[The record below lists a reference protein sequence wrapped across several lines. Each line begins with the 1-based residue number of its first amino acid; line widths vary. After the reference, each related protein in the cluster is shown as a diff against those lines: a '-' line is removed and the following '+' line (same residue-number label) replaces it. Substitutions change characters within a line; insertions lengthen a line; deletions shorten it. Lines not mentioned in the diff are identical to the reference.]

1 MNYIVLD
8 LEWNQADGKID
19 KSGCLPF
26 EIVEIGAV
34 KLNRWMNITG
44 EFEELIKPKIYPH
57 LHHMT
62 SKIVNIESKD
72 FENARSFV
80 EVMEDFLKRCGK
92 DYIFCIWGTLDL
104 TELQRNMIFYGMDE
118 LSTKP
123 LPFLDIQKLFSIAY
137 EDGKVRRALE
147 YGVDFLNIKKDQPFH
162 RAKNDAYYTAK
173 VFEQIHKKH
182 KDVESYQSYDLFM
195 TPQSEEDEIK
205 VRFKTYFKY
214 ISREFMDKTEAM
226 SDEEVSSTKC
236 YICGKPT
243 KKIVKW
249 FSVNGRHYFFVGE
262 CKRHGYMKCKVRM
275 KKADDGNV
283 YVVKTQKIV
292 NADVVED
299 IRQRQ
304 DKLRQQRQER
314 RHRETENSD
323 SYDE

>member
-19 KSGCLPF
+19 KGGCLPF

-80 EVMEDFLKRCGK
+80 EVMEDFLKWCGK

-137 EDGKVRRALE
+137 EDGKIRRALE
-147 YGVDFLNIKKDQPFH
+147 FSVDFLDIKKDHPFH

-182 KDVESYQSYDLFM
+182 REVETYQSYDLFM

-205 VRFKTYFKY
+205 VRFKTYYKY
-214 ISREFMDKTEAM
+214 ISREFTDKTEAM

-292 NADVVED
+292 KEDVVED

-304 DKLRQQRQER
+304 DKLRLQRQER
-314 RHRETENSD
+314 RHRETENND
-323 SYDE
+323 NFEE